1 MDSAAPIV
9 NLADQTTA
17 AIVIVVGV
25 GLALQGFVFA
35 AVTIMRG
42 MIGRARHRRVIL
54 PLAGIA
60 SGCVFALMVFAFME
74 VGWSLKTVSL
84 VFMAGFWAYV
94 ISAGLHSQGKEVRRG

>member
-1 MDSAAPIV
+1 MGSAPVV

-35 AVTIMRG
+35 AVTILRG
-42 MIGRARHRRVIL
+42 MMGRARHRRIIL

-60 SGCVFALMVFAFME
+60 TGCVFAATILAFME
-74 VGWSLKTVSL
+74 VAWSPKMAAL

-94 ISAGLHSQGKEVRRG
+94 IASGLHSQSKEARK